1 MGPVVLA
8 SAHLDLESMRKTFVL
23 DTNVLL
29 HDPEALRR
37 FEDNL
42 VVVPIEVV
50 EEIDRFKR
58 DPSEKGRN
66 ARAVSRLLDELRA
79 KGNLSE
85 GVPIDAEQG
94 GLLKVVFC
102 RSETLA
108 QLPPELKAGNGDNNI
123 LAVALEQ
130 RLQDVMGNQPP
141 VVLVTKDTNLRIKA
155 DAVGLIAQ
163 DYTTDKV
170 AIADLYPGFCE
181 LWVSAERM
189 DQLRRDA
196 SLPLSSLPQAAE
208 PPLELQANEG
218 VTLIDQ
224 AQPNHTMLARF
235 DAVTQSL
242 QPLQRA
248 TKTRLGRIQARN
260 REQTFALDLLLDPSI
275 PLVTLVGKA
284 GTGKTLLALAAGLHQ
299 VADERLYERLL
310 VTRPVISLGKEIG
323 FLPGDLE
330 EKMGPWMQPIIDN
343 LDYLLGGDDG
353 HAGGPGSGA
362 QRGQRGLRNS
372 WSDLK
377 GMGLLEV
384 EAISY
389 IRGRSIPRQYLIVD
403 ESQNLTPHEV
413 KTIVTRV
420 GEGTKIVFTGDPYQI
435 DNPYVDAESNGLTWL
450 VERFKGQKL
459 AGHVSL
465 ARGERSELA
474 ELAANLLE

>member
-1 MGPVVLA
+1 
-8 SAHLDLESMRKTFVL
+8 MRKTFVL

-29 HDPEALRR
+29 HDPQALTR
-37 FEDNL
+37 FEDNH

-66 ARAVSRLLDELRA
+66 ARQVSRLLDELRER
-79 KGNLSE
+79 GNLAD
-85 GVPIDAEQG
+85 GVPLDGANG
-94 GLLKVVFC
+94 GTLKVVFC

-108 QLPPELKAGNGDNNI
+108 QLPPELRAGNGDNNI

-130 RLQDVMGNQPP
+130 RLEQVVGTRPP

-170 AIADLYPGFCE
+170 AIGDLYPGICE
-181 LWVSAERM
+181 LWVDA
-189 DQLRRDA
+189 DQIDRVKADGG
-196 SLPLSSLPQAAE
+196 LPLAALRPESLKAAGG
-208 PPLELQANEG
+208 LQANEG
-218 VTLIDQ
+218 VTLVNQ
-224 AQPNHTMLARF
+224 AQPNHTLLARY
-235 DAVTQSL
+235 DAEQAALV
-242 QPLQRA
+242 PLQRA
-248 TKTRLGRIQARN
+248 TKVRLGRIQARN
-260 REQTFALDLLLDPSI
+260 REQTFALDLLLDPAI

-310 VTRPVISLGKEIG
+310 VTRPVISLGKEMG

-343 LDYLLGGDDG
+343 LDFLLGGGDE
-353 HAGGPGSGA
+353 GSG
-362 QRGQRGLRNS
+362 QQGGRGGQRGPRNS
-372 WSDLK
+372 WADLK

-389 IRGRSIPRQYLIVD
+389 IRGRSIPRQFMVVD

-420 GEGTKIVFTGDPYQI
+420 GEGTKIIFTGDPYQI

-450 VERFKGQKL
+450 VERFKGQRL
-459 AGHVSL
+459 AGHVTL
-465 ARGERSELA
+465 LRGERSELA
-474 ELAANLLE
+474 ELAANLL

>member
-1 MGPVVLA
+1 
-8 SAHLDLESMRKTFVL
+8 MRKTFVL

-29 HDPEALRR
+29 HDPQALTR
-37 FEDNL
+37 FEDNA
-42 VVVPIEVV
+42 VVIPIEVV

-66 ARAVSRLLDELRA
+66 ARQISRLLDALRE
-79 KGNLSE
+79 KGNLAD
-85 GVPIDAEQG
+85 GVTIDETTG
-94 GLLKVVFC
+94 GTLQVVFC

-108 QLPPELKAGNGDNNI
+108 QLPPELKGGNGDNNI

-130 RLQDVMGNQPP
+130 LRSGVIADRPP

-170 AIADLYPGFCE
+170 TIADLYAGVCE
-181 LWVSAERM
+181 LMASAAAMEAVRGEGG
-189 DQLRRDA
+189 L
-196 SLPLSSLPQAAE
+196 SLAALPSAQGV
-208 PPLELQANEG
+208 ELQANEG
-218 VTLIDQ
+218 VTLVDE
-224 AQPNHTMLARF
+224 AQPNHTLLARF
-235 DAVTQSL
+235 DAARGAL
-242 QPLQRA
+242 LPLQRA
-248 TKTRLGRIQARN
+248 GRTRLGKVGPRN
-260 REQTFALDLLLDPSI
+260 REQTFALDLLLDPAVQ
-275 PLVTLVGKA
+275 LLTLVGKA

-299 VADERLYERLL
+299 VADEHLYERLL

-323 FLPGDLE
+323 FLPGSLE

-343 LDYLLGGDDG
+343 LDFLLGGSPEEEG
-353 HAGGPGSGA
+353 RSSVPRAAAGGSGRAGSHRA
-362 QRGQRGLRNS
+362 PRSN
-372 WSDLK
+372 WTDLK

-389 IRGRSIPRQYLIVD
+389 IRGRSIPRQFMVVD
-403 ESQNLTPHEV
+403 EAQNLTPHEV

-450 VERFKGQKL
+450 VERFKGQAL
-459 AGHVSL
+459 AGHVTL
-465 ARGERSELA
+465 IRGERSELA
-474 ELAANLLE
+474 ELAANLL